1 MSARQTATVEAAV
14 ESWKRAPTHPTRPAW
29 RRDTATEQ
37 PATVQPADVAA
48 TPEVLP
54 STPEAPAPQPPYE
67 MPDRLA
73 RALRRWGEASAVPAV
88 VARDHG

>member
-1 MSARQTATVEAAV
+1 M
-14 ESWKRAPTHPTRPAW
+14 ESWKRAPTRPTRPAW
-29 RRDTATEQ
+29 RHEETDKRTAAEQ
-37 PATVQPADVAA
+37 PAAVAA

-54 STPEAPAPQPPYE
+54 SAPEASASQPSYA

-73 RALRRWGEASAVPAV
+73 RALQRWGAGCADPHV

>member
-1 MSARQTATVEAAV
+1 M
-14 ESWKRAPTHPTRPAW
+14 ESWKRAPTRPTRPAW
-29 RRDTATEQ
+29 RHEETDKRTAAEQ
-37 PATVQPADVAA
+37 PAAVAA

-54 STPEAPAPQPPYE
+54 SAPEAPAPQPPCA

-73 RALRRWGEASAVPAV
+73 RALRRWGEASAAPAE